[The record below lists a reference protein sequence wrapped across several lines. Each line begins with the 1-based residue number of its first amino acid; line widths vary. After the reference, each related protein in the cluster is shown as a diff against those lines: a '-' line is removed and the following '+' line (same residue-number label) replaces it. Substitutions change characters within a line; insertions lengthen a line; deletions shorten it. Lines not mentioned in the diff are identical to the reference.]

1 MNYSVKNA
9 IVVLGAAIVVLA
21 IFRNKKK
28 VTSNGVS
35 NASGNKISAP
45 ATASVDEKRKIE
57 SAHIALDA
65 MRSAV
70 EAGETSDNLN
80 RLNRMLAN
88 EYSVKVYPQK
98 DGEMMVCDRTGAS
111 ILKG

>member
-9 IVVLGAAIVVLA
+9 LVVLGTAVVVLM
-21 IFRNKKK
+21 IFRRRKKFNM
-28 VTSNGVS
+28 SGGS
-35 NASGNKISAP
+35 ISGGNKISAP
-45 ATASVDEKRKIE
+45 ATASIDEKKKVE
-57 SAHIALDA
+57 NAHIALDA

-80 RLNRMLAN
+80 KLNRILAN

-98 DGEMMVCDRTGAS
+98 DGKLMVCDRTGAN